1 MPALYLCSLRVPG
14 TETFNQDKS
23 LRNFTDH
30 RTQTNRMVSI
40 ALFIGLFS
48 LVSCWTQI
56 SLAVPSAWFH
66 SARRAPGDLDSFIA
80 TERSIAL
87 QGVLDNIGE
96 KAIGADRGNIIAS
109 PSKND
114 PDYFYTWTRDSALTA
129 KMLIDDFIA
138 GDTSLQPQ
146 IEDYIS
152 AQAILQTVSNP
163 SGDLSDGSGLGE
175 PKFEVN
181 STAFT
186 GPWGR
191 PQRDGPAL
199 RATALIAYSRWL
211 VLNGEEYR
219 VASKIWPIISNDLNY
234 VGEYWNQTGFDLW
247 EEVDGSSFFTLAVQ
261 HRALVEGQALAEQ
274 IGKTCAACKSQAP
287 EVLCFLQSFWN
298 GGFVVSNI
306 NDQSTRNGRDAN
318 SILASIHTFDPKAGC
333 DDLTFQPCS
342 SRALANHKAVT
353 DSFRS
358 LYAINLDRSQGAAV
372 AVGRYTEDV
381 YYGGNPWYLTTL
393 AAAEQLYDAMYQ
405 INRLGL
411 LIIDNTSLPFF
422 QDLDPSIAIGT
433 YPASSATYFNITL
446 AMRRYADEYVSVV
459 QEYTP
464 ADGRLAE
471 QYSRSDGSPVS
482 AVDLTWSYASFRTAT
497 DRRNSVVP
505 ASWGASN
512 ASTPPGNCSGTS
524 EPGTYA
530 PAPIDCSS
538 NVSTVAVT
546 FNVREPTIYGETVFV
561 SGSIA
566 ELGNWDTSR
575 GLELHAYRYTSSNPL
590 WSGTAGALPAG
601 ESFEYKYYKT
611 GTDGVTVIYEGGA
624 NRVYTVPEGCAR
636 NVVQID
642 TWQE

>member
-1 MPALYLCSLRVPG
+1 M
-14 TETFNQDKS
+14 
-23 LRNFTDH
+23 
-30 RTQTNRMVSI
+30 
-40 ALFIGLFS
+40 
-48 LVSCWTQI
+48 
-56 SLAVPSAWFH
+56 
-66 SARRAPGDLDSFIA
+66 
-80 TERSIAL
+80 
-87 QGVLDNIGE
+87 GE

-109 PSKND
+109 PSKDD

-129 KMLIDDFIA
+129 KVLIDSFIA
-138 GDTSLQPQ
+138 GDTSLKPQ
-146 IEDYIS
+146 IEDYVS

-175 PKFEVN
+175 PKFEAN

-199 RATALIAYSRWL
+199 RATALIAFSRWL
-211 VLNGEEYR
+211 SLNGEEYR

-234 VGEYWNQTGFDLW
+234 LGEYWNRTGFDLW

-261 HRALVEGQALAEQ
+261 HRALVEGEAFAEQ
-274 IGKTCAACKSQAP
+274 IGKTCVACKSQAP

-298 GGFVVSNI
+298 DGFIFSNI
-306 NDQSTRNGRDAN
+306 NDQSSRNGRDTN
-318 SILASIHTFDPKAGC
+318 SILASIHTFDPDAGC

-358 LYAINLDRSQGAAV
+358 LYAINSGRPYGAAV

-381 YYGGNPWYLTTL
+381 YYGGNPWYLATL

-405 INRLGL
+405 IQRLGS
-411 LIIDNTSLPFF
+411 LIIDTTSLPFF
-422 QDLDPSIAIGT
+422 RDLDLSIAIGT
-433 YPASSATYFNITL
+433 YPASSAVYSNITL
-446 AMRRYADEYVSVV
+446 AMRRYADDYVSVV

-464 ADGRLAE
+464 AGGRLAE
-471 QYSRSDGSPVS
+471 QYSRTDGSPVS
-482 AVDLTWSYASFRTAT
+482 AVDLTWSYASFLTAT

-505 ASWGASN
+505 ASWGVSN
-512 ASTPPGNCSGTS
+512 ASTPPAVCSGTS

-530 PAPIDCSS
+530 PAPIDCTS

-566 ELGNWDTSR
+566 GLGNWDTSR
-575 GLELHAYRYTSSNPL
+575 GLELHA
-590 WSGTAGALPAG
+590 SGTAGALAAG

-642 TWQE
+642 AWQE